1 MISTTA
7 DETRRAC
14 APRVRL
20 VTVKQLRGEL
30 KGSPVRMPHAAARHA
45 REFLEGEDREHFLVL
60 HLDSKHQVVSIEVA
74 SIGTLSS
81 SLVHPREVF
90 KGAILANAAAV
101 ICAHN
106 HPSGN
111 VEPSTDDREVLILR
125 HVEQLSVAE
134 VAQIMGAT
142 EGAVK
147 VRRLRAL
154 QALRRKMNEFDGG
167 PSA

>member
-60 HLDSKHQVVSIEVA
+60 QLDSKYQVVSIEVA

-111 VEPSTDDREVLILR
+111 VEPSTDDREVLKRL
-125 HVEQLSVAE
+125 VEA
-134 VAQIMGAT
+134 G
-142 EGAVK
+142 
-147 VRRLRAL
+147 RLLGVPVLDFLIVTDDEHWSASERGL
-154 QALRRKMNEFDGG
+154 LDGG
-167 PSA
+167 ARS